1 VPVTLGTA
9 MRESVRVMVPSVDIT
24 LGQVCSIVG
33 SGIYFSY
40 LRAVVTSPVSQ
51 VSVFSSLSACLVSSI
66 SATAGQ
72 MLMLMR
78 QCEVHPDIV
87 CMLVG
92 GIPCVETSE
101 VAANQ
106 SSSEVVDST

>member
-1 VPVTLGTA
+1 MPVTLGTA

-72 MLMLMR
+72 MLMR
-78 QCEVHPDIV
+78 QCEVHPDV
-87 CMLVG
+87 VWMLVG

>member
-1 VPVTLGTA
+1 MSESWCPVWISLW
-9 MRESVRVMVPSVDIT
+9 VRYVQLWSQGYKLD
-24 LGQVCSIVG
+24 CSPP
-33 SGIYFSY
+33 GIYFSY

-72 MLMLMR
+72 MLMR
-78 QCEVHPDIV
+78 RCEVHLDIV

-92 GIPCVETSE
+92 GIPRVETSE